1 MLPVKRILCVEDHA
15 DTCDLLTFLPGEEGY
30 RAECAA
36 ASREARPATT
46 GSTST

>member
-1 MLPVKRILCVEDHA
+1 VLPVKRILCVEDHA